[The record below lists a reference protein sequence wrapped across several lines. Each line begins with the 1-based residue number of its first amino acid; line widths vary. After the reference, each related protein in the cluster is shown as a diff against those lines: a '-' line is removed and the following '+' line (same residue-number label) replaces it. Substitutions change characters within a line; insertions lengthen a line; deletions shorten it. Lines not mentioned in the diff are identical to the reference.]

1 MHSFNAR
8 NEKRRNRGEEINC
21 KSQVSERYRKI
32 IVILNVLI
40 YNLRIN
46 GEIQQTKRIIGGQ

>member
-8 NEKRRNRGEEINC
+8 NEKRRNCGKEVNR
-21 KSQVSERYRKI
+21 KSQVPESYRKI
-32 IVILNVLI
+32 IVILNVII

-46 GEIQQTKRIIGGQ
+46 GEIQQTIGIIGG